1 MKLISQYWRGVLRR
15 LQAEI
20 DDFNSLITHRG
31 EKGRENELSIARML
45 ENLMPSRYGVGSGIL
60 FDSVGNESAQTDIVL
75 FDAVDEPAIL
85 AQTNQ
90 VLFPV
95 ENVRATIEIKTNIN
109 KAEIV
114 NIGEKFE
121 KVRVLKPSIGEVPL
135 FCAVGY
141 RSVIALDTVVAHFKE
156 LKSEEY
162 DRRPDL
168 LLILDA
174 AIIGMS
180 QQLATDLGYK
190 VPDGEDYLLGATP
203 LQVQESGEPVHGK
216 YVPVEDDN
224 GSTTVL
230 HEGNYYAV
238 HDVDGKEYLADSA
251 RALLLFCEALI
262 STLATKSSRAKPGF
276 HHYITTEMRD
286 TMRISLVSTE

>member
-15 LQAEI
+15 LQAEVE
-20 DDFNSLITHRG
+20 DFNNLITHRG

-45 ENLMPSRYGVGSGIL
+45 ENLMPARYGVGSGIL
-60 FDSVGNESAQTDIVL
+60 FDSLGNESWQTDIVL

-114 NIGEKFE
+114 NIGDKVE
-121 KVRVLKPSIGEVPL
+121 KVRTLKPTIGEVPL

-141 RSVIALDTVVAHFKE
+141 RSVIGLDTAATHFND
-156 LKSEEY
+156 LKTDEY

-168 LLILDA
+168 FLILDA

-180 QQLATDLGYK
+180 QSLAADLGYE
-190 VPDGEDYLLGATP
+190 VSDGEDYLLGATP
-203 LQVQESGEPVHGK
+203 LQVQDSGEPVYGK
-216 YVPVEDDN
+216 YVRVEDDE
-224 GSTTVL
+224 GSTAIL

-238 HDVDGKEYLADSA
+238 HEVAGNEYLADSA

-286 TMRISLVSTE
+286 TMKIPNAFN